1 MEPIKDEQKER
12 AEKIALF
19 RYGVLGDL
27 VHWSSHPSA
36 AKDDTGRTLAQILRE
51 KAAREYEIPF
61 SKRTRVAEETLRDWL
76 KAYRKGGFDALR
88 PKARTDIGV
97 ARVIPQA
104 LADVLIETKEEHPD
118 WSVRLVIQ
126 NATESKR
133 VPEGITLKP
142 TTVHRLLSRH
152 GLMEREEPTGFKDRR
167 RFAFQKAGEL
177 WMSDVMHG
185 PAVLVGKAKRKTY
198 LIAFLDDATRV
209 VPHAAFALSENTAC
223 FLPVFKQAVLRRG
236 TPQRLFVDNGAAYR
250 SQHLSLVCAK
260 LGVVLIHARPYDA
273 AAKGKQERFF
283 RRVRSQ
289 LLPLLVEA
297 DLKSLEALNRRLW
310 AWIETE
316 YHCSPHR
323 GLEGQ
328 TPLDRWAQAGDQV
341 RYLDASDLD
350 DLFLAEA
357 RRKVQKDRT
366 VSLDGKAYEVDASLV
381 GQTVTLRFDPSVPG
395 RPIQVQHAGKTW
407 SARLVDLYANC
418 FVRRDRPSQTLAPK
432 EPPPATPS
440 EPEPP
445 KPSLRLR
452 DLADL
457 NKEVR

>member
-1 MEPIKDEQKER
+1 MESIKDKQKER

-19 RYGVLGDL
+19 RFGVLGDL
-27 VHWSSHPSA
+27 VHSPKGGRT
-36 AKDDTGRTLAQILRE
+36 AKDDTDRTLAEILRE
-51 KAAREYEIPF
+51 KAERDYEIPF
-61 SKRTRVAEETLRDWL
+61 SRRTHIAEETIRDWL
-76 KAYRKGGFDALR
+76 KAYRKGGFEALW
-88 PKARTDIGV
+88 PKGRADVGV
-97 ARVIPQA
+97 ARAIPQQ
-104 LADVLIETKEEHPD
+104 LADVLLETKDEHPD

-126 NATESKR
+126 DAVAKKL
-133 VPEGITLKP
+133 VPEGIKLKP

-152 GLMEREEPTGFKDRR
+152 GLMEREEPAGFKDRR
-167 RFAFQKAGEL
+167 RFSFRKAGEL

-185 PAVLVGKAKRKTY
+185 PAVLVGKVRRKTY

-209 VPHAAFALSENTAC
+209 VPYAAFALSESTAA

-236 TPQRLFVDNGAAYR
+236 APQRLFVDNGAAYR

-260 LGVVLIHARPYDA
+260 LGVALIHARPYDA

-283 RRVRSQ
+283 RRVRTQ
-289 LLPLLVEA
+289 LLPVLVEA
-297 DLKSLEALNRRLW
+297 DLRSLEALNRRLW

-328 TPLDRWAQAGDQV
+328 TPLDRWAQAGDEV
-341 RYLDASDLD
+341 RYPDAADVD

-357 RRKVQKDRT
+357 RRKVQKDRI

-381 GQTVTLRFDPSVPG
+381 GETVTLRFDPSLPG
-395 RPIQVQHAGKTW
+395 RAIQVQHAGKTW
-407 SARLVDLYANC
+407 SAKVVDLYANC
-418 FVRRDRPSQTLAPK
+418 FVRRDRPSQNLAPV
-432 EPPPATPS
+432 ESAPSAPA

-445 KPSLRLR
+445 RASLRLR
-452 DLADL
+452 DLADP
-457 NKEVR
+457 KKGGR